1 LLIYLQILHLV
12 RFLLSDNQA
21 LTEKPRESIKNPK
34 LGKLMKTS
42 KIARSMLAGA
52 VAMLFLAPAAHAA
65 VISVDY
71 SAAPINVPSDIDG
84 VYFNF
89 ITGAYGPSEM
99 VGYDFNPYNNNSG
112 LTFYGAA
119 APSGIL
125 ATGTPGTLAQARVLQ
140 FGDLISSTGQFNQ
153 FQTRGDNFQAG
164 RQEYVGLRFLNETTG
179 VLNYGWA
186 LINTTAGNGF
196 PASVVAYG
204 YENTG
209 LSITAGE
216 TAVAADVPEPA
227 SIALVGLALGAMGVS
242 RRRKSA

>member
-21 LTEKPRESIKNPK
+21 LAEKLRESIKNPK